1 MSNKVKYE
9 TRKKFQIKLLCVLV
23 TRQHLI
29 SLMKIMT
36 KVALTRRIKFSIQKA
51 SLSIQR
57 YNDNMGKLK
66 LTLLDIKIN

>member
-9 TRKKFQIKLLCVLV
+9 TRKKFQIKLLCV
-23 TRQHLI
+23 LI